1 MHITGGLTWTTHVG
15 WNPAANLSPSTFT
28 ERGSWPFQT
37 YESWSGIMTSGITYS
52 DIGYHTIQ
60 NVHMLK
66 SWLAASFV
74 HNYYYYYFHLTTIF
88 FSGEHGSAALG
99 SSSSIFSRKESL
111 WINAAGFVMRWM
123 SFLPPNH
130 QCQSPSSLLKGTQST
145 NPNQWPDYI
154 SFFIYN
160 RTPDGRG
167 VALFTQAR
175 QHQSTLDINEI
186 KKESNWI
193 TSISKSTKTVWSVS
207 AVYGKS
213 ACRTSEF

>member
-1 MHITGGLTWTTHVG
+1 MCTCSKADWQLCTQLLQLLLPLNDH
-15 WNPAANLSPSTFT
+15 
-28 ERGSWPFQT
+28 
-37 YESWSGIMTSGITYS
+37 
-52 DIGYHTIQ
+52 
-60 NVHMLK
+60 
-66 SWLAASFV
+66 
-74 HNYYYYYFHLTTIF
+74 F

-175 QHQSTLDINEI
+175 QHQSTLDINEV
-186 KKESNWI
+186 KKECSGKQHLKVHKN
-193 TSISKSTKTVWSVS
+193 SMECISSLW
-207 AVYGKS
+207 
-213 ACRTSEF
+213 